1 MPAAIALV
9 SVCGAAGRS
18 SAQTRAAVGRGDR
31 LSANA
36 YDAAAGAAITG
47 SVAIRARRALAGS
60 VVFEESSVK
69 LGVAE
74 GRTDIWGL
82 AVYDWDGDGCDDLY
96 VGRHRRAEPH
106 LYRNGCPGAFTD
118 EIARLRIPNPG
129 RTNDKHSVA
138 FGDYDGDGRPDLFIS
153 TGGGRGQGPGDDD
166 QLYHQLADGSFEDVA
181 PVEGIT
187 NREGSGRFGLWFDY
201 DLDGDLDLFLGH
213 QFRSVRPDANSN
225 FLWQNT
231 DGHFANVAPSAG
243 IGTQE
248 SSNSGVATDLDGDGD
263 LDMITAP
270 GLKTSVYENLGD
282 GTFAQTSLGLSGV
295 VSAAPGDYDN
305 DGDLDLFLSRRDN
318 LDAVL
323 LENRDGVWH
332 DVSAQAGVRYPY
344 GGAAIWLDVDN
355 DGRLD
360 LFLARQAS
368 ADGRKQPNVLL
379 LNRGDG
385 TFADI
390 ASEAGVTGPTGPRL
404 EQMPPPDRT
413 SAAWGDFDRDGRV
426 DLAVVTPFSHEDVQ
440 VYLNQTANGNS
451 WITLRLRDPES
462 ANHDGIGAKTWV
474 TAGGSTQYREVMA
487 TTARMSQ
494 SPPYLMIGVGAS
506 RVIDTLKVGWP
517 DGTFSVFSDLAVDHD
532 YVVTK
537 GSSHLIGVKSIAREA
552 PSSATAQLRTASTRQ
567 G

>member
-1 MPAAIALV
+1 
-9 SVCGAAGRS
+9 
-18 SAQTRAAVGRGDR
+18 
-31 LSANA
+31 
-36 YDAAAGAAITG
+36 
-47 SVAIRARRALAGS
+47 
-60 VVFEESSVK
+60 
-69 LGVAE
+69 
-74 GRTDIWGL
+74 
-82 AVYDWDGDGCDDLY
+82 
-96 VGRHRRAEPH
+96 
-106 LYRNGCPGAFTD
+106 
-118 EIARLRIPNPG
+118 
-129 RTNDKHSVA
+129 
-138 FGDYDGDGRPDLFIS
+138 
-153 TGGGRGQGPGDDD
+153 
-166 QLYHQLADGSFEDVA
+166 
-181 PVEGIT
+181 
-187 NREGSGRFGLWFDY
+187 EGSGRFGLWFDY

-263 LDMITAP
+263 LDVITAP

-390 ASEAGVTGPTGPRL
+390 ASEAGVTGPDKRGVGRLRPRRSCRPRRRDPVL
-404 EQMPPPDRT
+404 ARERPGLSEPDGERKQLDHPPPPR
-413 SAAWGDFDRDGRV
+413 SGKRK
-426 DLAVVTPFSHEDVQ
+426 P
-440 VYLNQTANGNS
+440 
-451 WITLRLRDPES
+451 
-462 ANHDGIGAKTWV
+462 
-474 TAGGSTQYREVMA
+474 
-487 TTARMSQ
+487 
-494 SPPYLMIGVGAS
+494 
-506 RVIDTLKVGWP
+506 
-517 DGTFSVFSDLAVDHD
+517 
-532 YVVTK
+532 
-537 GSSHLIGVKSIAREA
+537 
-552 PSSATAQLRTASTRQ
+552 
-567 G
+567 